1 MALMSF
7 LDTIP
12 QCTEVDWNTWDMQA
26 RIDTTNAK
34 TTRRIN
40 PSMEAQLLK
49 VELDL
54 GE

>member
-12 QCTEVDWNTWDMQA
+12 KCPEVDWNTWDMQA
-26 RIDTTNAK
+26 RIDTADAK
-34 TTRRIN
+34 TPRRIN

-49 VELDL
+49 VDLDL